1 MRTPRHSRYAVGPPV
16 QPEVTIG
23 PAYHPEFGYLCPSTV
38 VRQGIR
44 VAMISAGI
52 GMLIGACVVL
62 SLMDRRVADDQ
73 RSERTLTVG
82 KTDRDWAA
90 TAKAADSENQ
100 PSPVALQGDTSMPV
114 AQETC
119 KDEGVSFLNS
129 KCGSVKKRKAHAS
142 RSAAARLAT
151 IEIGRMSFAPEVGRP
166 ASAGMN
172 GKSAQANGG
181 PSRQPEQLPPPSTV
195 AVERAAVPAMK
206 SRSHARIRE
215 RSREPKGDG
224 SNALAFASPY
234 AQFYRHDGMYRGER
248 NWSYRGEQN
257 WSWSR

>member
-1 MRTPRHSRYAVGPPV
+1 MRTPQHSQCAVGPPV
-16 QPEVTIG
+16 QPKVTIG
-23 PAYHPEFGYLCPSTV
+23 PAYHPEFGYLCPSPV

-82 KTDRDWAA
+82 KTDRDRAA

-100 PSPVALQGDTSMPV
+100 ASLVALQDDVSV
-114 AQETC
+114 LDAQGTC

-129 KCGSVKKRKAHAS
+129 KCGPVKKRKAHAS
-142 RSAAARLAT
+142 RSAAGRLAT
-151 IEIGRMSFAPEVGRP
+151 IKIGRMSFVPEVGRA

-172 GKSAQANGG
+172 SRSAQADGG
-181 PSRQPEQLPPPSTV
+181 PSRQPEELPPPSTA
-195 AVERAAVPAMK
+195 AVERAAEPAMK
-206 SRSHARIRE
+206 SRSHGRIRE
-215 RSREPKGDG
+215 RFREPKGDG

-234 AQFYRHDGMYRGER
+234 AQFYRHDGMYRGEP
-248 NWSYRGEQN
+248 N